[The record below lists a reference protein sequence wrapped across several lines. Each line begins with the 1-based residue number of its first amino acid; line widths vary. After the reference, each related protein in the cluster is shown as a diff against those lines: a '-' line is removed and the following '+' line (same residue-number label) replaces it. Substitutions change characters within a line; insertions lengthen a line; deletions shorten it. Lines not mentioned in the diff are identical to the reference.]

1 MPMRQLFIF
10 LCLITMHLAQGQ
22 TLFNTYGSACSNCVF
37 PNPSVPSGCYR
48 LTNIQT
54 PSGLSACPSNP
65 NNSAN
70 NFCTYGQIWSS
81 TCLNLARPFTLNTTM
96 YFGTEGTGYWG
107 PGADGMCFVLKNNST
122 PITTAQNGGMLGYT
136 SNITPTPNSMAV
148 EFDTY
153 LNGGNSIQNDPT
165 DPSSPSGDH
174 VSVFRSGSLAHGSIN
189 ELTPAVFVG
198 QLEDGLPHNV
208 IFSWSPNSQNFSVS
222 IDGNTIINLTIDLQT
237 VINSNTAYFGWTAA
251 SGWTGN
257 VHWVCPNYTG
267 VTTLPSETFSN
278 CESGNVVLNAN
289 EVGPGP
295 INWTPSNGL
304 SASSGTTVTAF
315 QPGNYTAR
323 YVDGCGLVT
332 EKLFIVNNIPPSVMA
347 SDTVVC
353 VGDTWTLS
361 PTSGNYTQLGWVN
374 NNSPLDTIWANSIT
388 GIGDAQYQVIPYH
401 SSCPNAGTAI
411 TVEAHEFIITPLF
424 AGNDTAQCL
433 PFSSNPFT
441 LPNSVFQFP
450 NDATVTWSTSNGS
463 IENYSQGSDLTVNNS
478 GDYVLTAT
486 YSNGCSLSDSITIT
500 LTNNPEFGIIG
511 NNYLCQ
517 GATDQLSIIGN
528 FENIVW
534 TNTAGDILGNNNAI
548 TISNADSYIVEAM
561 SYGCWGNDTITVQ
574 SVFATN
580 PNAGEN
586 IQVCS
591 NDPLTITGTANSNY
605 QILWTTSNGSIVGNT
620 NSSTIDVAT
629 SGLYIIHVVD
639 EFGCTALDDIEVI
652 INPIPTFS
660 LGDDFSLCPQTP
672 YTASIPSG
680 VVYDQVTWQNNS
692 HNPNFSSSSG
702 NSGIINLTATLD
714 LGQCSFTDIL
724 TITVYTLPN
733 WSLPDDFSICLGE
746 NIEVSS
752 TQLVDWANGPTS
764 NVFDLPNPAPGSYP
778 IEATLPFGQG
788 CSLVDEIIVT
798 VYPLPVISLNVDGDI
813 TCAHPTATLTAST
826 IVSNPQIQWS
836 ANSQGNLP
844 SPNPLSLSTTI
855 ADSYFILCT
864 DPNTQ
869 CSNTANILVN
879 SNTEIP
885 IVNFTSPDTL
895 SCWSTAVPLDHY
907 TVTNTNNYTA
917 SWTSTDGAFSPGTEN
932 SIFPLAIAAGTY
944 ALNIINNDNGCE
956 QTFLTQIPQT
966 IDLGFDANDMEFP
979 NVITRNKDAKNDF
992 WRPFLK
998 QNPEWDFYVYFKVY
1012 NMKVFNRWGA
1022 LVFESTPSQPYWNAS
1037 EVNTGDYF
1045 FTFEY
1050 TTQCGTIQ
1058 SGKVNG
1064 SITIVE

>member
-1 MPMRQLFIF
+1 MRLFFVF
-10 LCLITMHLAQGQ
+10 LCLITIQVTQAQ
-22 TLFNTYGSACSNCVF
+22 TIFNTFGSACSNCVF

-136 SNITPTPNSMAV
+136 SSITPTPNSMAV

-174 VSVFRSGSLAHGSIN
+174 VSVFRNGSLAHGSVN

-208 IFSWSPNSQNFSVS
+208 IFSWVPNTQNFSVS
-222 IDGNTIINLTIDLQT
+222 IDGIPIINLTVNLQT

-295 INWTPSNGL
+295 INWTPSIGL
-304 SASSGTTVTAF
+304 SASTGTTVTAY
-315 QPGNYTAR
+315 QPGNFTAR

-332 EKLFIVNNIPPSVMA
+332 EKLFIVNNIPPSVLA

-374 NNSPLDTIWANSIT
+374 NISPLDTIWANSVN

-433 PFSSNPFT
+433 SFNSNQFSIPASA
-441 LPNSVFQFP
+441 FQYP
-450 NDATVTWSTSNGS
+450 ADATVTWSTSNGS
-463 IENYSQGSDLTVNNS
+463 IENYSQGSDLTVSNS

-528 FENIVW
+528 FENVVW

-561 SYGCWGNDTITVQ
+561 SDGCWGNDTITVQ

-580 PNAGEN
+580 PNAGDN
-586 IQVCS
+586 IQACS
-591 NDPLTITGTANSNY
+591 NDPLTITGTANMNY
-605 QILWTTSNGSIVGNT
+605 QILWTTSNGNILGNT
-620 NSSTIDVAT
+620 NSSTINVAT
-629 SGLYIIHVVD
+629 SGLYIMHVVD
-639 EFGCTALDDIEVI
+639 EFGCTAQDDIEVI

-660 LGDDFSLCPQTP
+660 LGDDFSLCPQMP
-672 YTASIPSG
+672 YTVSIPSG
-680 VVYDQVTWQNNS
+680 IVYDQVTWQNNT
-692 HNPNFSSSSG
+692 HDANFSSTSG
-702 NSGIINLTATLD
+702 NSGVINLTATLD
-714 LGQCSFTDIL
+714 LGQCSFTDLLNI
-724 TITVYTLPN
+724 TIYALPN
-733 WSLPDDFSICLGE
+733 WSLPVDFSICYGDDIVI
-746 NIEVSS
+746 NSSEV
-752 TQLVDWANGPTS
+752 VEWPDG
-764 NVFDLPNPAPGSYP
+764 VFDNNYTVPNPEVGTLNY
-778 IEATLPFGQG
+778 IATLHFGNG
-788 CSLVDEIIVT
+788 CELTDDISVT
-798 VYPLPVISLNVDGDI
+798 TNALPQVNLSSDGPI
-813 TCAHPTATLTAST
+813 TCSHPLSTLNAST
-826 IVSNPQIQWS
+826 DANNYNVIWS
-836 ANSQGNLP
+836 SGAQVFP
-844 SPNPLSLSTTI
+844 TPTPNPLTFSTTNSGTFVFTC
-855 ADSYFILCT
+855 ADN
-864 DPNTQ
+864 NTN
-869 CSNTANILVN
+869 CSNQTAITIDIDTI
-879 SNTEIP
+879 SP
-885 IVNFTSPDTL
+885 IIAFDSPDTL
-895 SCWSTAVPLDHY
+895 SCWTPVIELNHFI
-907 TVTNTNNYTA
+907 VTNTDQYQLN
-917 SWTSTDGAFSPGTEN
+917 WSTIDGQFLQGTETIDTPSVITSGMYSVNITN
-932 SIFPLAIAAGTY
+932 SE
-944 ALNIINNDNGCE
+944 NGCE
-956 QTFLTQIPQT
+956 DTFLTSIPQT

-1064 SITIVE
+1064 SITIVQ